1 VRVRLAQYQQTPAD
15 KALLL
20 NMAQTCLRLAEQ
32 IEGRDLN
39 KPVRKYSWLSGNIKM
54 YQFRSRN
61 FPAGTLGSAKPGR

>member
-1 VRVRLAQYQQTPAD
+1 VTITGGTPASARRLVQNQQTPAD

-39 KPVRKYSWLSGNIKM
+39 KPE
-54 YQFRSRN
+54 
-61 FPAGTLGSAKPGR
+61 